1 MALVDAVKGSFRD
14 IFPKS
19 LFSSYEEQ
27 VKDIANRF
35 KLFTERL
42 KQNTK
47 RISDAIKNSEHL
59 RNIFR

>member
-19 LFSSYEEQ
+19 LFSSDEEQ

-47 RISDAIKNSEHL
+47 RI
-59 RNIFR
+59 

>member
-47 RISDAIKNSEHL
+47 RI
-59 RNIFR
+59 